1 MLLPERIT
9 LVLRAPEGATL
20 EQVLP
25 FALLGAHVSIGRG
38 LAVISAASQG
48 DLQAYMDEKAQE
60 LGRERE
66 EHQHAM
72 EYCERA
78 LGMHPL
84 LVAHARE
91 MYDLLRLINVKVGGL
106 RAVCDH
112 GGDPSDLMW
121 EQFDEALDA
130 IWPLMETLAPALVDK
145 GQVNQNDQ
153 KGENVNQ
160 PGFSIDEHVKLVA
173 DARRYR
179 HLRDRTCIEDADTDL
194 LVLRGDTYFTGEE
207 LDREIDVA
215 LRLEAQEQQ
224 P

>member
-1 MLLPERIT
+1 MLLPDRIT
-9 LVLRAPEGATL
+9 LVLRAPEGAAL

-38 LAVISAASQG
+38 LAVIAGASLG
-48 DLQAYMDEKAQE
+48 DLQAEWEEKAQE

-66 EHQHAM
+66 EHGHAM

-84 LVAHARE
+84 LAAHARE
-91 MYDLLRLINVKVGGL
+91 MHDLLRLINVKVGGL

-112 GGDPSDLMW
+112 GGDPSEQMW
-121 EQFDEALDA
+121 EEFDAALDA
-130 IWPLMETLAPALVDK
+130 IWPLLEVLEPTMTQERDPAA
-145 GQVNQNDQ
+145 G
-153 KGENVNQ
+153 
-160 PGFSIDEHVKLVA
+160 GFNIDEHIRMAA

-179 HLRDRTCIEDADTDL
+179 WLRDHTDSSRDPKVSVTRWTQVSAVEANGTPIAGED
-194 LVLRGDTYFTGEE
+194 
-207 LDREIDVA
+207 LDREIDAA
-215 LRLEAQEQQ
+215 LLFLAQEKQ